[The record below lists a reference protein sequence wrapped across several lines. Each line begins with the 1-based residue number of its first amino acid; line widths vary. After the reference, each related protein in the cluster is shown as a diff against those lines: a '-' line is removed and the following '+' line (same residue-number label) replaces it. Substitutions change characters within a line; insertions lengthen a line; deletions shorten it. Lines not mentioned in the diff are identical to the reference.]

1 MSKSG
6 KSQAKEKVG
15 STKGKQKKGVAQGA
29 KEDAVLTQRRRKES
43 TPPQQPVSG
52 FSEDLPENRDHQD
65 VQRPSKQD
73 STSAQSITYFFPFL
87 FLLVELVY
95 VFIVSW
101 STLVSAI
108 GVNV

>member
-15 STKGKQKKGVAQGA
+15 SAKGKQKKGVAQGT
-29 KEDAVLTQRRRKES
+29 KEDAILTQRRRKES

-65 VQRPSKQD
+65 VQRPSKQE
-73 STSAQSITYFFPFL
+73 STSAQSITYFFPLSF
-87 FLLVELVY
+87 
-95 VFIVSW
+95 S
-101 STLVSAI
+101 SC
-108 GVNV
+108 